1 MANKILGD
9 ERVSGAKIL
18 VADDEARMRRL
29 IRDFL
34 EAAGYSV
41 VEAENGRRAVEL
53 FCAEPSEIRLL
64 VLDVMMPEMNGWE
77 VCREVRR
84 LSDVP
89 IIMLTALSS
98 ESDEI
103 EGFEAGADDY
113 VSKPFSPKVFV
124 ARVEA
129 MLRRSAADEISEL
142 AVGGLRIDKKAH
154 AVYVN
159 GEEIYLSLKEYDLL
173 LYLIENRGMTLD
185 RERILNNVWNYDYF
199 GDARTIDTHITKLRK
214 KLGPCG
220 DMLQT
225 VRGVGYKFEK

>member
-1 MANKILGD
+1 M
-9 ERVSGAKIL
+9 SGVKIL

-34 EAAGYSV
+34 ESAGYSV
-41 VEAENGRRAVEL
+41 VEAENGKRAFEL
-53 FCAEPSEIRLL
+53 FCAMNSEIKLM
-64 VLDVMMPEMNGWE
+64 VLDVMMPEMDGWE

-84 LSDVP
+84 ISDVP
-89 IIMLTALSS
+89 VIMLTALSQ

-113 VSKPFSPKVFV
+113 VTKPFSPKVFV

-129 MLRRSAADEISEL
+129 MLRRSSVDEVKEIV
-142 AVGGLRIDKKAH
+142 VGGIRVDKNAH
-154 AVYVN
+154 TVYVD

-173 LYLIENRGMTLD
+173 LYLLENRGVTLN
-185 RERILNNVWNYDYF
+185 RERILDKVWNYDYF

-214 KLGPCG
+214 KLGSSG

-225 VRGVGYKFEK
+225 VRGVGYRFEK

>member
-1 MANKILGD
+1 MSAM
-9 ERVSGAKIL
+9 VKIL
-18 VADDEARMRRL
+18 VADDEDRMRRL

-34 EAAGYSV
+34 EAAGYNV
-41 VEAENGRRAVEL
+41 VEAENGRQALELYRAQ
-53 FCAEPSEIRLL
+53 AQEIKLL

-84 LSDVP
+84 DSDVP
-89 IIMLTALSS
+89 IIMLTALSR
-98 ESDEI
+98 ESDEV

-113 VSKPFSPKVFV
+113 VTKPFSPKVFV

-129 MLRRSAADEISEL
+129 MLRRTAAGEESEL
-142 AVGGLRIDKKAH
+142 VVGGIRVDREAH
-154 AVYVN
+154 AVFVD

-173 LYLIENRGMTLD
+173 LYLMENRGATLN
-185 RERILNNVWNYDYF
+185 REKILDNVWNYDYF
-199 GDARTIDTHITKLRK
+199 GDARTIDTHVTKLRK
-214 KLGPCG
+214 KLGPWG

>member
-1 MANKILGD
+1 MNGI
-9 ERVSGAKIL
+9 KIL

-41 VEAENGRRAVEL
+41 VEAENGKKAFEL
-53 FCAEPSEIRLL
+53 FCANAAEIRLL
-64 VLDVMMPEMNGWE
+64 VLDVMMPEMNGWD

-98 ESDEI
+98 ESDQI
-103 EGFEAGADDY
+103 EGFETGADDY
-113 VSKPFSPKVFV
+113 VTKPFSPKVFV

-129 MLRRSAADEISEL
+129 MLRRSTADGGSEVS
-142 AVGGLRIDKKAH
+142 VGGLRIDKRAH
-154 AVYVN
+154 AVYVD

-173 LYLIENRGMTLD
+173 LYLLENRGITLN
-185 RERILNNVWNYDYF
+185 REKILDHVWNYDYF

-220 DMLQT
+220 EMLQT